1 MNPGQPRLVRFR
13 FPIERPFS
21 FRLPHALPPKRQNPR
36 SPTLRSLDKDT
47 LYLVFKHRSR
57 HPISSVGFAALPG
70 EAPIEFLE
78 VSLSEVSSPQSVWR
92 GLTVREASSK
102 PLFGFELSAAV
113 SDAQILIIPILQSVS
128 TLFFAA
134 ASRRLARRWWQQAV
148 ATAMPNTDSKN
159 PVIVSRIRILSTPEI
174 GKINTMLLGFRSDT
188 GWAQTGAGR
197 VTRLARTKS
206 SEG

>member
-134 ASRRLARRWWQQAV
+134 ASRRLARRWWQRRCRTQTQRTQLLYRAFESCQ
-148 ATAMPNTDSKN
+148 PPKSEK
-159 PVIVSRIRILSTPEI
+159 SIL
-174 GKINTMLLGFRSDT
+174 GLLGFRSDT